1 MTRLKNAALRR
12 LSNVVLRDITP
23 ELIKMI
29 TRANTLSYDI
39 ESTGVNVRKDK
50 IIGFSVSDGVESY
63 YVVHQEW
70 QNDKLVEVITF
81 QRCQLLLNIIFD
93 KRLIMH
99 NAAFDCQITSNYFK
113 IDLVPSLHADTML
126 MAHSLNENRFNY
138 GLKELSAEIFGNDE
152 KAEQSALKDHLKTQ
166 GAAAK
171 EFYKAD
177 SSVLGSY
184 AAKDA
189 LLTYRLYKYFLPQL
203 HADGLKDFF
212 FDDEVMPLL
221 KHVSIP
227 MMAKGIPLD
236 VPYLQQ
242 TQTELAEIM
251 EKLEAEIQAAIA
263 PYLNDFNRWF
273 IQKNYKFELNARFK
287 QKLGEFM
294 APALWPRTETGQLS
308 FSSADIK
315 RAKEYTKT
323 ELKRGSTRPLLIAD
337 SQYEQIITGKIRCP
351 ADIVQ
356 KVQIALMAEDGL
368 KYTFNL
374 LSKDHMKRLFFGT
387 TTTESVLNE
396 TPLSTTEKGNPQV
409 DDEFLESIKGKYSW
423 IPLWQRFNSLTK
435 IKSTYVDRFLDEQEN
450 GIFYP
455 SFYQHRTTSGR
466 YSGDLQQLNRPME
479 EGEGDSV
486 VREYNNRIRKFF
498 ISGPGKTFADFDYDS
513 QEVKVFAHV
522 SGEQSIKD
530 VFANGED
537 FYSSVCLAAEHLQ
550 GYSANKKADNYLGKK
565 NKPARQRAKA
575 YALGL
580 AFGMTAYMLKFELN
594 CSEQEAQAI
603 YDNYFRA
610 YPKLKAWLD
619 DSKRRACLEGYVR
632 TQAGRIRR
640 FPELKRYYAEYG
652 DILFDPLELWKE
664 YHEFPDIYE
673 KLKKIA
679 GICKNLVNNAANVQI
694 QGLAASITNRAAIKT
709 AKALKA
715 ANLQAYICAV
725 THDQITVLATDEHL
739 AEASKI
745 IQESMET
752 AYPISVFLNAPPGS
766 GKNLAESK

>member
-1 MTRLKNAALRR
+1 MINTEKPGQIIRTVADAMRLYALI
-12 LSNVVLRDITP
+12 RDKQLWAFDLETDS
-23 ELIKMI
+23 L
-29 TRANTLSYDI
+29 
-39 ESTGVNVRKDK
+39 NVRTGNVTD
-50 IIGFSVSDGVESY
+50 IALYNGFTSY
-63 YVVHQEW
+63 NIVHKEFVNGQ
-70 QNDKLVEVITF
+70 LVEVVPKHVCQMIL
-81 QRCQLLLNIIFD
+81 QRLKGARLRTWNGSYDARFTYHYFGVDLAESIFED
-93 KRLIMH
+93 GML
-99 NAAFDCQITSNYFK
+99 AAHTC
-113 IDLVPSLHADTML
+113 
-126 MAHSLNENRFNY
+126 NENRFNY
-138 GLKELSAEIFGNDE
+138 GLKEVAAEVFGAEAVAE
-152 KAEQSALKDHLKTQ
+152 KADLVESIKNNGGDK
-166 GAAAK
+166 K

-177 SSVLGSY
+177 SNIRARY
-184 AAKDA
+184 AMKDV
-189 LLTYRLYKYFLPQL
+189 LLTWNLIEHFNKQL
-203 HADGLKDFF
+203 VADGLAEFF
-212 FDDEVMPLL
+212 QVETMDLYR
-221 KHVSIP
+221 HVTIP
-227 MMAKGIPLD
+227 MERNGIPVDL
-236 VPYLQQ
+236 PYLQQ

-308 FSSADIK
+308 FSNADIK

-323 ELKRGSTRPLLIAD
+323 ELKRGSTRPLLVAD
-337 SQYEQIITGKIRCP
+337 SQFEQIITGKIRCP

-387 TTTESVLNE
+387 TTTESALNE

-435 IKSTYVDRFLDEQEN
+435 IKGTYVDRFLDEQEN

-466 YSGDLQQLNRPME
+466 YSGDLQQLPRAIETGENVDTVVME
-479 EGEGDSV
+479 
-486 VREYNNRIRKFF
+486 YTNRIRRFF
-498 ISGPGKTFADFDYDS
+498 ISGPGRTFADFDYDS

-565 NKPARQRAKA
+565 NKTARQRAKA

-580 AFGMTAYMLKFELN
+580 AFGMSPYKLKFELN

-652 DILFDPLELWKE
+652 DMLFDPLELWKE
-664 YHEFPDIYE
+664 YHEFPDIYA
-673 KLKKIA
+673 KLKNIS